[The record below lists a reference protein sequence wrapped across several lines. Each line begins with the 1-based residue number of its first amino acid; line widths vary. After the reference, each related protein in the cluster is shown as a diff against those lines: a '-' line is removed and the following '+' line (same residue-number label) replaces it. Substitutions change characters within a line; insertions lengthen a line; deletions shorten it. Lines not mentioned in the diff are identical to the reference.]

1 MTCVFSRQM
10 KKSAAFSVDLDSASL
25 PSDPT
30 VRVRYTLTVPKTYK
44 SVERTDAVEIT
55 SSRSSW
61 ERDDALAALRRV
73 LLLKAKDRPCGD
85 ALRTH
90 ITTLVLPWLDSEGD
104 DFLKIVRALPFTLA
118 SPSAM
123 PDPYSLITYPGDV
136 VLRGSI
142 TVIPNGSFTFT
153 QEFVFDLTRHEEQTV
168 TLRNG
173 HRLVWNPTS
182 NSLSVVQDTV
192 Q

>member
-1 MTCVFSRQM
+1 MTCVFSRNM
-10 KKSAAFSVDLDSASL
+10 KKRAAFTVDLDADGH
-25 PSDPT
+25 PADPT
-30 VRVRYTLTVPKTYK
+30 VRIRYTLTVPKTYK
-44 SVERTDAVEIT
+44 TKERTDSLEIT

-61 ERDDALAALRRV
+61 ERDGALATLQRV
-73 LLLKAKDRPCGD
+73 LELKAKDRPCGD

-90 ITTLVLPWLDSEGD
+90 ITTLVLPWLYAEGE
-104 DFLKIVRALPFTLA
+104 DFLTLVRSLPSSLV
-118 SPSAM
+118 SPTAM
-123 PDPYSLITYPGDV
+123 PDPYSLVTYPGDV

-142 TVIPNGSFTFT
+142 TVIPDGDFSFT
-153 QEFVFDLTRHEEQTV
+153 QEFVFDLTKHEEQTV

-182 NSLSVVQDTV
+182 NSLSVVQDTL